1 MSRGILSKYVPN
13 DSPGSN
19 FCSINHLIVSLG
31 STSFSMFA
39 FSNSTDCNRI
49 QISVA
54 ARPLLLNIVN
64 NVPTGSGIVSPACD
78 AASLVDNI
86 ASKPQLQFLVVP
98 SSRVMPDVCTFAVIS
113 ASIVDSSC
121 LLNRATLA
129 FLFNT
134 SEDIFATS
142 AAVKLIKTN
151 IYADILPDMTVE
163 TFVIS
168 DSNPLLAWSSFEDY
182 IIAMQQY
189 CQFTDNTI
197 MFAALN
203 RMCSSS
209 VETPH
214 NRVLSLDA
222 KTNATCF
229 P

>member
-1 MSRGILSKYVPN
+1 
-13 DSPGSN
+13 
-19 FCSINHLIVSLG
+19 
-31 STSFSMFA
+31 MFA
-39 FSNSTDCNRI
+39 SRHSTDCNRS
-49 QISVA
+49 QRSAA
-54 ARPLLLNIVN
+54 ARQLLLKIDN
-64 NVPTGSGIVSPACD
+64 NVTTCSGIVSPDCD
-78 AASLVDNI
+78 AASLVNNI

-98 SSRVMPDVCTFAVIS
+98 SSRVMPDVCTFSVIS

-203 RMCSSS
+203 SMCSSS